1 MNYQFFP
8 VIFMLLVL
16 AISPSSLAFAS
27 TSSDSGGDNDDFL
40 NIREATIGADPDEM
54 SAFLE
59 THGHIPTNGDG
70 GAFGYGILTDEG
82 LDAVVVS
89 TTHAGVQDSE
99 EQSNASDPVWHNHYV
114 TLSQDSDYCGNDSRV
129 ESITFE
135 SPGQVD
141 IRDDNADLTKLPS
154 SFSGTDALS
163 GADLT
168 IKPGTS
174 VKDVVSFKLA
184 PQFND
189 NGELEAVCVTNLQ
202 SAENIVFDNNNDN
215 SNSDSNNDDSS
226 SSSSNDDSNEASQ
239 GIRQSQISTQLG
251 VCVSGEGTFFSCNNL
266 SDQNQ
271 ANSGNNAAAQ
281 SGGRDNDDDDDDD
294 NTASQGIGQSQSSNQ
309 NALCVS
315 GSGTFDSCN
324 NLNVQNQQ
332 NSGNNAAAQQGGS
345 GSGGNLANQAIGQA
359 QSSNQDSGVV
369 SGGNTAGSGNNAN
382 TQSQTNT
389 GNNAAAQKGGR

>member
-1 MNYQFFP
+1 
-8 VIFMLLVL
+8 MLLVL
-16 AISPSSLAFAS
+16 AISPSSLAFAT
-27 TSSDSGGDNDDFL
+27 TSSDSDGDNDDFL
-40 NIREATIGADPDEM
+40 NIREATIDADPDEM

-70 GAFGYGILTDEG
+70 GAFGYGVLTDEG

-114 TLSQDSDYCGNDSRV
+114 TLSQDSDNCGNDSKV

-135 SPGQVD
+135 SPGEVD

-202 SAENIVFDNNNDN
+202 SAENIVFDNNNGN
-215 SNSDSNNDDSS
+215 SNSDSSNDDSS
-226 SSSSNDDSNEASQ
+226 SSSSNDDSSEASQ

-251 VCVSGEGTFFSCNNL
+251 VCVSGDGTFFSCNNL
-266 SDQNQ
+266 SDQSQTNT
-271 ANSGNNAAAQ
+271 GNNAAAQ
-281 SGGRDNDDDDDDD
+281 SGGSDDDDDDD
-294 NTASQGIGQSQSSNQ
+294 NTANQGIDQAQSSDQ

-324 NLNVQNQQ
+324 NFNAQNQQ
-332 NSGNNAAAQQGGS
+332 NSGNNALAQQDGS
-345 GSGGNLANQAIGQA
+345 GSGGNSANQGIGQS
-359 QSSNQDSGVV
+359 QSSNQGSDVV

-382 TQSQTNT
+382 IQSQTNT
-389 GNNAAAQKGGR
+389 GNNAAVQKGGR

>member
-1 MNYQFFP
+1 
-8 VIFMLLVL
+8 MLLVL
-16 AISPSSLAFAS
+16 AISPSSLAFSS
-27 TSSDSGGDNDDFL
+27 TSSNSAGYKNDFL
-40 NIREATIGADPDEM
+40 NIREATIGADSDEM

-70 GAFGYGILTDEG
+70 GAFGYGVLTDEG

-114 TLSQDSDYCGNDSRV
+114 TLSQDSDYCGNDSKV

-135 SPGQVD
+135 SPGEVD

-184 PQFND
+184 PQFKD

-215 SNSDSNNDDSS
+215 SNSDSNNDESS
-226 SSSSNDDSNEASQ
+226 SPSSNDDSSEASQ

-251 VCVSGEGTFFSCNNL
+251 VCVSGDGTFFSCNNL
-266 SDQNQ
+266 SDQSQTNT
-271 ANSGNNAAAQ
+271 GNNAAAQ
-281 SGGRDNDDDDDDD
+281 SGGSDDDDDDD
-294 NTASQGIGQSQSSNQ
+294 NTANQGIDQAQSSDQ

-324 NLNVQNQQ
+324 NFNAQNQQ
-332 NSGNNAAAQQGGS
+332 NSGNNALAQQDGS
-345 GSGGNLANQAIGQA
+345 GSGGNSANQGIGQA
-359 QSSNQDSGVV
+359 QSSTQGSDVV

-382 TQSQTNT
+382 IQSQTNT
-389 GNNAAAQKGGR
+389 RNNAAAQKGGR

>member
-1 MNYQFFP
+1 
-8 VIFMLLVL
+8 MLLVL
-16 AISPSSLAFAS
+16 AISPSSLAFAT
-27 TSSDSGGDNDDFL
+27 TSSDSDGDNDDFL
-40 NIREATIGADPDEM
+40 NIREATIDADPDEM

-70 GAFGYGILTDEG
+70 GAFGYGVLTDEG
-82 LDAVVVS
+82 LDAVMVS

-114 TLSQDSDYCGNDSRV
+114 TLSQDSDYCGNDSKV

-202 SAENIVFDNNNDN
+202 SAENIVFDNNNGN
-215 SNSDSNNDDSS
+215 SNSDSNNDDISS
-226 SSSSNDDSNEASQ
+226 PSSNDDSSEASQ

-251 VCVSGEGTFFSCNNL
+251 VCVSGDGTFFSCNNL
-266 SDQNQ
+266 SDQSQTNT
-271 ANSGNNAAAQ
+271 GNNAAAQ
-281 SGGRDNDDDDDDD
+281 SGGSDDDDDDD
-294 NTASQGIGQSQSSNQ
+294 NTANQGIDQAQSSDQ

-324 NLNVQNQQ
+324 NFNAQNQQ
-332 NSGNNAAAQQGGS
+332 NSGNNALAQQDGS
-345 GSGGNLANQAIGQA
+345 GSGGNSANQGIGQA
-359 QSSNQDSGVV
+359 QSSTQGSDVV
-369 SGGNTAGSGNNAN
+369 SGDNTAGSGNNAN
-382 TQSQTNT
+382 IQSQTNT

>member
-1 MNYQFFP
+1 MNYQFIP

-16 AISPSSLAFAS
+16 AISPSSLAFSS
-27 TSSDSGGDNDDFL
+27 TSSNSAGDKNDFL
-40 NIREATIGADPDEM
+40 NIREATIGADSDEM

-59 THGHIPTNGDG
+59 IHGHIPTNGDG
-70 GAFGYGILTDEG
+70 GAFGYGVLTDEG

-114 TLSQDSDYCGNDSRV
+114 TLSQDSDYCGNDSKV

-135 SPGQVD
+135 SPGEVD

-202 SAENIVFDNNNDN
+202 SAENIVFDNDNGN
-215 SNSDSNNDDSS
+215 SNSDSSNDD
-226 SSSSNDDSNEASQ
+226 SSSSNDDSSEASQ

-251 VCVSGEGTFFSCNNL
+251 VCVSGDGTFFSCNNL
-266 SDQNQ
+266 SDQSQTNT
-271 ANSGNNAAAQ
+271 GNNAAAK
-281 SGGRDNDDDDDDD
+281 SGGSDDDDDDD
-294 NTASQGIGQSQSSNQ
+294 NTANQGIDQAQSSDQ
-309 NALCVS
+309 NAVCVS

-324 NLNVQNQQ
+324 NFNAQNQQ
-332 NSGNNAAAQQGGS
+332 NSGNNALAQQDGS
-345 GSGGNLANQAIGQA
+345 GSGGNSANQGIGQS
-359 QSSNQDSGVV
+359 QSSNQGSDVV

-382 TQSQTNT
+382 IQSQTNT
-389 GNNAAAQKGGR
+389 GNNAAVQKGGR

>member
-1 MNYQFFP
+1 
-8 VIFMLLVL
+8 MLLVL
-16 AISPSSLAFAS
+16 AISPSSLAFSS
-27 TSSDSGGDNDDFL
+27 TSSNSAGYKNDFL
-40 NIREATIGADPDEM
+40 NIREATIGADSDEM

-70 GAFGYGILTDEG
+70 GAFGYGVLTDEG

-114 TLSQDSDYCGNDSRV
+114 TLSQDSDNCGNDSKV

-135 SPGQVD
+135 SPGEVD

-202 SAENIVFDNNNDN
+202 SAENIVFDDNNGN
-215 SNSDSNNDDSS
+215 SNSDGNNDESS
-226 SSSSNDDSNEASQ
+226 SPSSNDDSNEASQ

-251 VCVSGEGTFFSCNNL
+251 VCVSGDGTFFSCNNL
-266 SDQNQ
+266 SDQSQTNT
-271 ANSGNNAAAQ
+271 GNNAAAQ
-281 SGGRDNDDDDDDD
+281 SGGSDDDDDDD
-294 NTASQGIGQSQSSNQ
+294 NTANQGIDQAQSSDQ

-324 NLNVQNQQ
+324 NFNAQNQQ
-332 NSGNNAAAQQGGS
+332 NSGNNALAQQDGS
-345 GSGGNLANQAIGQA
+345 GSGSGSNSANQGIGQS
-359 QSSNQDSGVV
+359 QSSNQGSDVV
-369 SGGNTAGSGNNAN
+369 SGGNTAAGSGNNAN
-382 TQSQTNT
+382 IQSQTNT